1 MFQLFSAFRLPPSNR
16 CGNGLLLLGLFWLFP
31 VPAFAQDAIF
41 TLRWH
46 GQSFFSLETPKGK
59 KLVFDPHAIPE
70 FGRQST
76 SADLILCTHRHND
89 HAQPERVE
97 NHAAARI
104 FHGLKEAVKN
114 KPPDWDKID
123 EKIGQIRIRTVGT
136 YHDPLNG
143 MQRGKNSIFIVEAE
157 GLTFCHLGDLGHE
170 LDEGQVKA
178 VGPIDVLLVPVGGIY
193 TINGEKARKVTDALK
208 PRLYAIPMHFG
219 MPGYKDLLPVD
230 EFLDGQK
237 NVKKYPNTN
246 ELKIPAEMKVEG
258 YIVAVL
264 NWKKEDPI
272 PRKP

>member
-1 MFQLFSAFRLPPSNR
+1 MRYVLAAAISTIIAAPLFSQEHN
-16 CGNGLLLLGLFWLFP
+16 
-31 VPAFAQDAIF
+31 F